1 MSIFGIGIWE
11 IVMIMLIALIVAGP
25 RRLLNWAYVTGRF
38 FAQMRGLWDR
48 TVTAMQKEIDSAG
61 VDFKLP
67 KDPTDRRA
75 MRRLAEDAVRPLRE
89 PMEKAMRDY
98 ETERRGIQN
107 QLTAGDEGEADAHP
121 QPAKKTTPPP
131 TPSRSSDFGTW
142 SQNSRDD

>member
-38 FAQMRGLWDR
+38 FAQMRQLWDR
-48 TVTAMQKEIDSAG
+48 TVSAMQKEIDSAG

-98 ETERRGIQN
+98 EAERNGIQKE
-107 QLTAGDEGEADAHP
+107 LSAGDDRKVDQAGGQLP
-121 QPAKKTTPPP
+121 PAPPP
-131 TPSRSSDFGTW
+131 RPSDFGTW